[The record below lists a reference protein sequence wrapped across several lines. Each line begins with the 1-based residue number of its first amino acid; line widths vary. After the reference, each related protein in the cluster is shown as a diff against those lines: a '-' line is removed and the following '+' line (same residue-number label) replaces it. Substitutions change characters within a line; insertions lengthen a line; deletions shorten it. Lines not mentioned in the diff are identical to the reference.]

1 MPFAF
6 LDEPWIHSFRHAP
19 VACMPVFPS
28 QPRIGEATVR
38 RASTVIRISCLMVP
52 LVFAWGCASSSG
64 SAAGSKPVPDKADQA
79 LAAAQNALQEAK
91 SARASADAAL
101 QEARGNRAKLD
112 EILTRLKSGGGS
124 TDAALQALEAARAA
138 NQTAQEAKT
147 MAQQAQQSADKLVTR
162 QDRMFEKGMRK

>member
-1 MPFAF
+1 M
-6 LDEPWIHSFRHAP
+6 R
-19 VACMPVFPS
+19 
-28 QPRIGEATVR
+28 G
-38 RASTVIRISCLMVP
+38 ASTVIRISCLMVP
-52 LVFAWGCASSSG
+52 LVFAWGCAATSG
-64 SAAGSKPVPDKADQA
+64 STAGGKPVPDKADQA
-79 LAAAQNALQEAK
+79 LAAAQSALQEAK

-112 EILTRLKSGGGS
+112 EILVRLKSGGGGGS